1 MSRQMNVIEHWD
13 IAVQELSERDKILK
27 NIISNYRGERLKLKN
42 DGFLTLARA
51 IVGQQISV
59 KAADTIWKRLEITA
73 NGNIDSTR
81 IRELSTEQLR
91 KTGLSSQK
99 TAYLRNIAE
108 SEVLRTDWD
117 ECSDEKIIRMDLKIG
132 IDTPYPTQEVWSS
145 MRLIRKEGEAAPSPA
160 GKTEAP
166 AATAEPAAGKSAEAP
181 AGAEQPAAT
190 PAATK
195 PKSDD
200 APEPTQ
206 ARVFSSEEKAAML
219 KRAKAHAAE
228 VKARKG

>member
-1 MSRQMNVIEHWD
+1 MDGQMNVVEHWD

-73 NGNIDSTR
+73 NGNISSTR

-99 TAYLRNIAE
+99 TAYIRNITE
-108 SEVLRTDWD
+108 SEVLGTDWD
-117 ECSDEKIIRMDLKIG
+117 ECSDEKITELLCTIKGIG
-132 IDTPYPTQEVWSS
+132 KW
-145 MRLIRKEGEAAPSPA
+145 
-160 GKTEAP
+160 
-166 AATAEPAAGKSAEAP
+166 TAEMFLIFHLARPNVLPLTDIGLVRAIEKNYNDGNGMSK
-181 AGAEQPAAT
+181 EQFNGLG
-190 PAATK
+190 
-195 PKSDD
+195 PKWSPWCTVTTWYLWRSLD
-200 APEPTQ
+200 PILVEY
-206 ARVFSSEEKAAML
+206 
-219 KRAKAHAAE
+219 
-228 VKARKG
+228 

>member
-73 NGNIDSTR
+73 NGNISSTR

-108 SEVLRTDWD
+108 SEVLGTDWD
-117 ECSDEKIIRMDLKIG
+117 ECSDEKITEILCTIKGIG
-132 IDTPYPTQEVWSS
+132 KW
-145 MRLIRKEGEAAPSPA
+145 
-160 GKTEAP
+160 
-166 AATAEPAAGKSAEAP
+166 TAEMFLIFHLARPNVLPLADIGLVRAIEKNYNDGNGMSK
-181 AGAEQPAAT
+181 EQFDGLGQKWSPWCT
-190 PAATK
+190 VTTWYLWRSLDPI
-195 PKSDD
+195 PV
-200 APEPTQ
+200 EY
-206 ARVFSSEEKAAML
+206 
-219 KRAKAHAAE
+219 
-228 VKARKG
+228 